1 MKKTGCKNS
10 RDIVPLKTAKT
21 QDAVFK
27 MKKKW
32 FIVHG
37 KRIYV

>member
-1 MKKTGCKNS
+1 MKKTGCKNC

-27 MKKKW
+27 MKKNGI
-32 FIVHG
+32 IVHG
-37 KRIYV
+37 ERIYV